1 MIYCYFISF
10 IGSPFARLCGVSDKL
25 GNLLKYV
32 RECTGTFTAS
42 THMFCDLILPFLT
55 IPMFCFVLFFLI
67 EK

>member
-1 MIYCYFISF
+1 MIYNYFISF

-32 RECTGTFTAS
+32 RECTGTSS

-55 IPMFCFVLFFLI
+55 ILMFCFVFLI
-67 EK
+67 EN